1 MAGASHARA
10 HRFGR
15 LVFLLIVAAGLAAC
29 GHKKQPQPTPTAT
42 APPVYTRPP
51 SRPLAPRP
59 STGGIPVTRVP
70 EGGVTAEDKEFILSH
85 RPIYSEVGSATWYT
99 APYKGR
105 KAANGQVFSDDAL
118 TAAHRTLPM
127 GSLIVVTNL
136 RTRQASSMRISDRGP
151 FVPNK
156 IIDLTI
162 ASAKSIGIYRSGT
175 DRVRVDVYQTP
186 KPMDVG
192 GRWCVQIGPFLSERK
207 ALRFKE
213 KLLNEYAGSK
223 VIEFSGE
230 RSYWVRIRPQG
241 DDREQAEEMARRLQP
256 EEGVAYLT
264 RLD

>member
-1 MAGASHARA
+1 MTDWHRASA
-10 HRFGR
+10 HRATSFAV
-15 LVFLLIVAAGLAAC
+15 LSMVAAGIAAC
-29 GHKKQPQPTPTAT
+29 GHKTQRQPAPPTAT
-42 APPVYTRPP
+42 APPIYTTP
-51 SRPLAPRP
+51 SSPELVPR
-59 STGGIPVTRVP
+59 TGGIPVTPVP
-70 EGGVTAEDKEFILSH
+70 EGGVSSEDKEFILSH
-85 RPIYSEVGSATWYT
+85 RPIYSEEGSATWYT

-105 KAANGQVFSDDAL
+105 KSANGQVFSDEAL

-136 RTRQASSMRISDRGP
+136 RTRQASAMRISDRGP

-162 ASAKSIGIYRSGT
+162 ASAQSIGIYRSGT
-175 DRVRVDVYQTP
+175 DRVRIEVYQTP

-192 GRWCVQIGPFLSERK
+192 GRWCVQIGPFLSEGK
-207 ALRFKE
+207 AIRFKG
-213 KLLNEYAGSK
+213 KLLNDYPASR
-223 VIEFSGE
+223 VIEFAGE

-256 EEGVAYLT
+256 DEGVAYLT